1 MLKGFE
7 TKGTSKYEV
16 ETRKDFRIRI
26 KNAKFSRYDFQMDPN
41 IQGDFQ
47 ICISVSLRN
56 NTKLQKIL
64 S

>member
-41 IQGDFQ
+41 I
-47 ICISVSLRN
+47 
-56 NTKLQKIL
+56 
-64 S
+64 